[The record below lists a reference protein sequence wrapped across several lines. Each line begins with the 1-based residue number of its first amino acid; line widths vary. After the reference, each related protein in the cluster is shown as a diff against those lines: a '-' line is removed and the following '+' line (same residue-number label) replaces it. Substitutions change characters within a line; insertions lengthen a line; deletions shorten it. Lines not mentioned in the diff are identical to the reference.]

1 MPTSTTTQTT
11 TIPDYLQQYQK
22 DIIARA
28 KELGTQDFKL
38 PGFEVAGI
46 TPMQRQA
53 MQMAMSGVGSYM
65 PMLQAGSSTLGGGIS
80 AGTAGAGALS
90 DVYGRSQQ
98 IGQAGGFDPSGIQR
112 FMNPYEDV
120 AVQQAMADIG
130 RAGAEQRAALG
141 AQAVGQG
148 AYGGSRQAVQEGM
161 LNRNVL
167 EQQGRTAAQMRQSGY
182 ESAAQRAQQAYQ
194 DDLTKQLQAG
204 QLGLQ
209 AGAQLGAVGQGLGA
223 LGMQQAKL
231 GEAQQAML
239 GRDISQIAA
248 FGSAEQQQRQ
258 AELDAQRQTQY
269 QNVMAPFQQLGFYSD
284 VFQGLPMGQT
294 TIGTQTTPNPS
305 LFSQIAGLGM
315 GLYGLS
321 GGQGI
326 GSLFGFAQG
335 GRV

>member
-11 TIPDYLQQYQK
+11 NIPDYLQQYQR
-22 DIIARA
+22 DIIGRA

-38 PGFEVAGI
+38 PGFDVAGI
-46 TPMQRQA
+46 TPLQRQA

-80 AGTAGAGALS
+80 AGS

-98 IGQAGGFDPSGIQR
+98 IGQAGAFDPRGIQS

-209 AGAQLGAVGQGLGA
+209 AGTQLGT

-239 GRDISQIAA
+239 GRDISQLAA